1 MPGQEVGYSLGLL
14 AGIGMLSLA
23 GIALAL
29 RILPREVSA
38 NGVWAV
44 ATRVVTAGLLLA
56 VTAWLLFLLAL
67 KFHFPHLELDIP
79 WPATLQSWTII
90 GVGAVVALGIAVR
103 TRRSVRKR
111 PSLAP
116 FWRLPRACRSLV
128 RGSAFGAIALA

>member
-14 AGIGMLSLA
+14 AAIGMLSLA

-38 NGVWAV
+38 DRLSAV
-44 ATRVVTAGLLLA
+44 ATRVVAAGLLLA

-79 WPATLQSWTII
+79 WPLPITLMS
-90 GVGAVVALGIAVR
+90 
-103 TRRSVRKR
+103 KR
-111 PSLAP
+111 DKEAPSLAKV
-116 FWRLPRACRSLV
+116 RALLSQAWTA
-128 RGSAFGAIALA
+128 SP